1 MLLALSFLMYPAKHQ
16 MRTLSFYH
24 ERVILFYFLSRNLA
38 GLKRFTIGI
47 MYLVTFTLLQPRVK
61 GSFLATTEYD
71 VSNSCRWPFDVI
83 AVPFFLVKLHFNNQL
98 VTERIYNLFTSKFVR
113 YIQPRSQGLSSSLPL
128 EREEKKKEKK
138 IGSEEPPWLKS
149 CLYILHHWPYDII
162 CVRLGISGLSDVLI
176 TRA

>member
-1 MLLALSFLMYPAKHQ
+1 MFLALSFLMYPAKHQ

-128 EREEKKKEKK
+128 EREEKKKKK
-138 IGSEEPPWLKS
+138 KLEARNHLGWKVAYTYCITDLM
-149 CLYILHHWPYDII
+149 ILFAFDLELVASVM
-162 CVRLGISGLSDVLI
+162 CS
-176 TRA
+176 

>member
-1 MLLALSFLMYPAKHQ
+1 MFLALSFLMYPAKHQ

-83 AVPFFLVKLHFNNQL
+83 AVPFFWSSCILTTNWKLSEYIIYLRPSLCDTSNLVPRVSLLPFL
-98 VTERIYNLFTSKFVR
+98 WRER
-113 YIQPRSQGLSSSLPL
+113 
-128 EREEKKKEKK
+128 KKKKK
-138 IGSEEPPWLKS
+138 KKLEARNHLGWKVAYTYCITDLM
-149 CLYILHHWPYDII
+149 ILFAFDLELVASVM
-162 CVRLGISGLSDVLI
+162 CS
-176 TRA
+176 